1 MDTQE
6 PPREGPPCFRCEGV
20 TEFHSR
26 IVDQNRHSVFWLYRC
41 PTCQNQQWTP
51 VIKSRD
57 LDDRPPAP
65 L

>member
-1 MDTQE
+1 M
-6 PPREGPPCFRCEGV
+6 

-41 PTCQNQQWTP
+41 PTCLNQQWTP
-51 VIKSRD
+51 VIKQRGS
-57 LDDRPPAP
+57 DDRPPAP